1 MYFNFPKGYLYPVE
15 ERNDLVIVRDPLEIK
30 SVYKRSIE
38 EEIDSEYVQSEILQK
53 IEELDS
59 DEIDNLE

>member
-15 ERNDLVIVRDPLEIK
+15 ERNDLVIVRDSLEIK